1 MDNNLIIDLNFKNM
15 IQLTEQLQYD
25 ETKDFTEQT
34 PEVQDYI
41 NQQMQAES
49 ERTTNA
55 FCGRTEA
62 ETWQFTGY
70 KIECKYNYLAPET
83 APNCFALASVVI
95 TVKTL

>member
-1 MDNNLIIDLNFKNM
+1 M
-15 IQLTEQLQYD
+15 IQLTTTLQYD
-25 ETKDFTEQT
+25 TTLPFEQQP

-49 ERTTNA
+49 ERTTNT

-62 ETWQFTGY
+62 ETWQFDGY
-70 KIECKYNYLAPET
+70 KIERKYNYLAPET
-83 APNCFALASVVI
+83 APNCFALASVDI

>member
-1 MDNNLIIDLNFKNM
+1 M

-25 ETKDFTEQT
+25 ETKTFNEQT
-34 PEVQDYI
+34 EEVQAYI

-55 FCGRTEA
+55 YCGRTEA

-70 KIECKYNYLAPET
+70 KIERKYNYLAPET
-83 APNCFALASVVI
+83 AKNSFALGNTMI
-95 TVKTL
+95 TVKEV

>member
-1 MDNNLIIDLNFKNM
+1 M
-15 IQLTEQLQYD
+15 IQLTTTLQYD
-25 ETKDFTEQT
+25 TTLPFEQQT

-70 KIECKYNYLAPET
+70 KIERKYNYLAPET
-83 APNCFALASVVI
+83 GKNCFALGSTLI
-95 TVKTL
+95 TAKEV